1 MSILNDLGKSI
12 TGNIEPAYIL
22 VHDYRAAAAAES
34 GFSAS
39 AAATALGQSAL
50 SQAGAPAAPSISD
63 LGEDYTPKLFRVQ
76 YNPAELE
83 VYSMTPEV
91 SKRDTRPNGGTVT
104 RSPLGGK
111 MELSAT
117 LWFDKMSAATSFMLE
132 KNIAPTSVSGLTNAV
147 KTFMKEESVQQ
158 EVEGFIAALRNP
170 YTQNISFYW
179 SYFSFSGILT
189 SISAQYVMF
198 STSGLPVRAKVAL
211 RVRQYAGESDNAW
224 PKDFETAF
232 GNDKSSLVAPEQR
245 ASNIL
250 NLG

>member
-1 MSILNDLGKSI
+1 MSIIGDLGKSI

-22 VHDYRAAAAAES
+22 IKDYRAAAAAVP
-34 GFSAS
+34 GFDMGAAAAALGEGFDAS
-39 AAATALGQSAL
+39 AAAPKVSELG
-50 SQAGAPAAPSISD
+50 GAFKK
-63 LGEDYTPKLFRVQ
+63 KLFRVQ

-83 VYSMTPEV
+83 IYSVAPEV
-91 SKRDTRPNGGTVT
+91 SESDLNSDGGALVS
-104 RSPLGGK
+104 SPQGGK
-111 MELSAT
+111 MELSVT

-132 KNIAPTSVSGLTNAV
+132 KNITPTSVSGVTNAV

-179 SYFSFSGILT
+179 SYFSFSGAII

-198 STSGLPVRAKVAL
+198 SASGLPVRAKVAL
-211 RVRQYAGESDNAW
+211 RVRQYAGESSDAW
-224 PKDFETAF
+224 VKDFETAF
-232 GNDKSSLVAPEQR
+232 GNDKSSLVTPEQM

>member
-1 MSILNDLGKSI
+1 MSILSDLGKSV
-12 TGNIEPAYIL
+12 TGNIESAYIL
-22 VHDYRAAAAAES
+22 VRDYRAAAAATT
-34 GFSAS
+34 GFD
-39 AAATALGQSAL
+39 AAATAAAL
-50 SQAGAPAAPSISD
+50 EQPAPAAPQVSA
-63 LGEDYTPKLFRVQ
+63 LGETFKKKLFRVQ

-83 VYSMTPEV
+83 IYSVAPEV
-91 SKRDTRPNGGTVT
+91 SQSDLNSDGGALVS
-104 RSPLGGK
+104 SPQGGK

-132 KNIAPTSVSGLTNAV
+132 KNIAPTSVSGLTNAA

-179 SYFSFSGILT
+179 SYFSFSGAII

-198 STSGLPVRAKVAL
+198 SASGLPVRAKVAL
-211 RVRQYAGESDNAW
+211 RVRQYAGESSDAW
-224 PKDFETAF
+224 DKDFETAF
-232 GNDKSSLVAPEQR
+232 GNDRSSLVAPEQA

>member
-1 MSILNDLGKSI
+1 MSNIMSDLGKSV
-12 TGNIEPAYIL
+12 TGNIESACIL
-22 VHDYRAAAAAES
+22 VHDYRAAAAAVS
-34 GFSAS
+34 GFDAS
-39 AAATALGQSAL
+39 ETATALTLSAPPPKV
-50 SQAGAPAAPSISD
+50 SE
-63 LGEDYTPKLFRVQ
+63 LGSAFENKLFRVQ

-83 VYSMTPEV
+83 IYSMAPEESV
-91 SKRDTRPNGGTVT
+91 RDLRSSGGTVT
-104 RSPLGGK
+104 SSPLGGK

-147 KTFMKEESVQQ
+147 KTFTKEESVQQ

-170 YTQNISFYW
+170 YTQNISFFW
-179 SYFSFSGILT
+179 SYFSFSGILI
-189 SISAQYVMF
+189 SVSAQYVMF

-211 RVRQYAGESDNAW
+211 RMRQYEPDDIWVN
-224 PKDFETAF
+224 DFETAF

-245 ASNIL
+245 ASNIF